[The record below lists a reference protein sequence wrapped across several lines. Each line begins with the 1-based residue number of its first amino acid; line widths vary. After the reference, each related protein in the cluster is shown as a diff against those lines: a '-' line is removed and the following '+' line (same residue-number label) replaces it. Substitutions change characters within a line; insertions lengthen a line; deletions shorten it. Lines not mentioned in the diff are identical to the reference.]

1 MEILCIKRIQTR
13 PWLCNLTQ
21 KGKTQGARYIFPNL
35 FSSIDLKYI
44 NKHVIS
50 SNIQKLLPKQQM
62 QKSKLVL
69 PKKMRRKFFGLLQML
84 TWLQKS
90 FKNTNTTIRNI
101 QVYKVNQIFPRQM
114 EDFTPDL
121 NLAIDIIEQRVILER
136 CYVPV
141 YYLW

>member
-1 MEILCIKRIQTR
+1 MQLD
-13 PWLCNLTQ
+13 P
-21 KGKTQGARYIFPNL
+21 KGNHSRSSIYISKS

-44 NKHVIS
+44 NKHVIY

-62 QKSKLVL
+62 QKSKLAL

-90 FKNTNTTIRNI
+90 FKNTNTTIRNT
-101 QVYKVNQIFPRQM
+101 QVYQVNQIFPRQM

-121 NLAIDIIEQRVILER
+121 NLAIDIIEQRVIIER
-136 CYVPV
+136 CCEPV
-141 YYLW
+141 YYLL

>member
-1 MEILCIKRIQTR
+1 
-13 PWLCNLTQ
+13 
-21 KGKTQGARYIFPNL
+21 
-35 FSSIDLKYI
+35 
-44 NKHVIS
+44 
-50 SNIQKLLPKQQM
+50 M

-114 EDFTPDL
+114 EDSTPDL

-141 YYLW
+141 YYL